1 MIDVHEWEAEESKED
16 RKTKRDLIVT
26 KVERSAEKNEGNKVY
41 VRGTL
46 KAGATDTKKHKC
58 AGAFVWY
65 SVRQNPQTHD
75 NMYEHEERS
84 EWEDRAPNWQKIM
97 TTAIGD
103 SGAVERKEMK
113 KLIGD
118 DLRTLHPS
126 IVQACE
132 KDLEAFEKEEVA
144 KSEKK
149 AQDVDKV
156 IHNRIM

>member
-1 MIDVHEWEAEESKED
+1 MIDFHEWEAEESNDD
-16 RKTKRDLIVT
+16 RKTKRDLMVT
-26 KVERSAEKNEGNKVY
+26 KVERSAEQNEGNKVY

-65 SVRQNPQTHD
+65 SVHQNPQTND
-75 NMYEHEERS
+75 KMYEHEERS

-103 SGAVERKEMK
+103 SGAVERKKMK

-118 DLRTLHPS
+118 DLKTLHPS

-132 KDLEAFEKEEVA
+132 EDLEAFEKEEVA

-149 AQDVDKV
+149 GP
-156 IHNRIM
+156 RCG